1 MNREKKQIV
10 VVAVLAV
17 MVLGVGAFQFMNA
30 SSEPAPVATKAEEKK
45 DDKKSDKPQGPKNPQ
60 FRPLAIKDPFETA
73 TFAMSH
79 EDPTPTPPKDP
90 TPPKQ
95 DHTGGSRPIKLPGSP
110 AGTGWDFPVGGNPEV
125 KPVEPEKPVFGYR
138 VVGVVEGAYP
148 AVVFED
154 SKGNQQLVEIGQGIG
169 PNATVIGINRGK
181 VRIKFN
187 AETLVLNVGGNPNA
201 K

>member
-1 MNREKKQIV
+1 MNREKKQIL

-17 MVLGVGAFQFMNA
+17 MILGVGAFQFMNA
-30 SSEPAPVATKAEEKK
+30 SAEPTPVATKAQDKKEDKK
-45 DDKKSDKPQGPKNPQ
+45 DDKPEGPKNPQ
-60 FRPLAIKDPFETA
+60 FRPLTRKDPFETA

-79 EDPTPTPPKDP
+79 EESTPTPPKDP
-90 TPPKQ
+90 VPPKQ
-95 DHTGGSRPIKLPGSP
+95 DHTGGSRPISLPTNNP
-110 AGTGWDFPVGGNPEV
+110 GWNFPPGGVKEDLKPE
-125 KPVEPEKPVFGYR
+125 EPPKPVFGYR